1 MRAGP
6 QDAPKRIGRPRGLMG
21 IVAEE
26 AAVELTTTIRM
37 SGDVSIL
44 DLEGRVTIG
53 ESCERLATELLE
65 LIRGGGR
72 KILINLRSTQ
82 QMDSSGISTLVRAY
96 VSLRRS
102 GGSLKLLAPQGR
114 VRTVLT
120 VTRLIKV
127 LPVFDD
133 EAAALDSFK

>member
-6 QDAPKRIGRPRGLMG
+6 QDAPKRIGRPRGLKG
-21 IVAEE
+21 AAVEE
-26 AAVELTTTIRM
+26 AVVELTTTVRK

-44 DLEGRVTIG
+44 DLEGRATLG
-53 ESCERLATELLE
+53 EGSERLAAELLE
-65 LIRGGGR
+65 LIGGGAR
-72 KILINLRSTQ
+72 KILVNLRGTR
-82 QMDSSGISTLVRAY
+82 QMDSSGISALVRAY

-102 GGSLKLLAPQGR
+102 GGSLRLLAPQGR

-120 VTRLIKV
+120 VTRLLKV
-127 LPVFDD
+127 IPVFDD

>member
-6 QDAPKRIGRPRGLMG
+6 QDAPKRIGRPRAPKG
-21 IVAEE
+21 VAVEE
-26 AAVELTTTIRM
+26 AVVELTTTVRK

-44 DLEGRVTIG
+44 DLEGRATIG
-53 ESCERLATELLE
+53 EGSDRLAAELLE
-65 LIRGGGR
+65 LLRGGAR
-72 KILINLRSTQ
+72 KILVNLRETR

-102 GGSLKLLAPQGR
+102 GGSLKLIAPQGR

-120 VTRLIKV
+120 VTRLLNVI
-127 LPVFDD
+127 PVFDD
-133 EAAALDSFK
+133 EASALASFQ

>member
-6 QDAPKRIGRPRGLMG
+6 QDAPKRIGRPRGLKG
-21 IVAEE
+21 VAAEE
-26 AAVELTTTIRM
+26 AVVELTTTVRM

-44 DLEGRVTIG
+44 ELQGRATIG
-53 ESCERLATELLE
+53 EGCERLAAELLE

-72 KILINLRSTQ
+72 KILVNLRGTQ

-96 VSLRRS
+96 VSLRQS

-120 VTRLIKV
+120 VTRLLKV
-127 LPVFDD
+127 IPVFDD
-133 EAAALDSFK
+133 EAVALASFK